1 MILMLTISSHLMS
14 FLILMI
20 SKRALVFP
28 GIPVLHALEIFQETK
43 YGRRQ
48 KGRRPQICLLVV
60 QISTDGKTHRMS
72 SAVQYREFQG
82 QKNPETPEAVGV
94 QPTASKAFISFGAD
108 RQIRT
113 ADLILTKDALYRLS
127 YISIS
132 VPQKGNYFTSTSWD
146 C

>member
-1 MILMLTISSHLMS
+1 
-14 FLILMI
+14 MI

-82 QKNPETPEAVGV
+82 QKNPETPEAVSV
-94 QPTASKAFISFGAD
+94 QPTASKAFISFGAA

-113 ADLILTKDALYRLS
+113 ADLILTKRPRNFFLTIFHTLWPYPLKTIFFPS
-127 YISIS
+127 LFEHPVSI
-132 VPQKGNYFTSTSWD
+132 YSTPH
-146 C
+146 CG

>member
-1 MILMLTISSHLMS
+1 
-14 FLILMI
+14 MI

-94 QPTASKAFISFGAD
+94 QPTASKAFISFGDPAE
-108 RQIRT
+108 IRT
-113 ADLILTKDALYRLS
+113 PDTLLKRQVLCQLS
-127 YISIS
+127 YWVI
-132 VPQKGNYFTSTSWD
+132 
-146 C
+146 